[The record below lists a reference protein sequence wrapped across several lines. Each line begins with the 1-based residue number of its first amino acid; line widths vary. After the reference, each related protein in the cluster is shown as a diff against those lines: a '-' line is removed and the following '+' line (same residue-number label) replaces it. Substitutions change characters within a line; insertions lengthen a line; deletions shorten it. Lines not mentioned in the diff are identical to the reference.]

1 MFRPTRE
8 RDPLSRGALNVG
20 EIRSL
25 LLFIIVKNI
34 GVRDER
40 EALHILNYFERYR
53 SFLIDI
59 VAINLLIWRERVCYI
74 ISKRIDH

>member
-8 RDPLSRGALNVG
+8 R
-20 EIRSL
+20 EIRSQCWRDSL